1 MLSTLRG
8 AVWRGVFQG
17 GVSRDRAVRSPFY
30 VMQLC
35 KIAQLH
41 LHDVRH
47 SAILHYVNQSAITD
61 APPPTSVS
69 HRESKREKTR
79 LSLIRHARR
88 LTAERGLGGFTIDEL
103 CTQVG
108 VSRRTFFNYFASKD
122 DAVIGAALGESWAT
136 YATDFCNTSTHPRLL
151 DALTALLTQTMRTM
165 LRDEHTPQHM
175 MELFV
180 SEPSLFARMKELTNQ
195 RHRELAALIRE
206 REGLDDGDG
215 FAEVIAETLS
225 HVAVHTFFEFTHR
238 SCETGVALHEASPDL
253 HMAVF
258 EEAFRT
264 KLTYLS
270 RLFQQ

>member
-1 MLSTLRG
+1 
-8 AVWRGVFQG
+8 
-17 GVSRDRAVRSPFY
+17 
-30 VMQLC
+30 MQLC

-225 HVAVHTFFEFTHR
+225 HVAVHTFLSSPIAAVKQALPFMRRHR
-238 SCETGVALHEASPDL
+238 TSIWPYLRKLSAPSSPIYPGFFSSSSPSCTAPD
-253 HMAVF
+253 
-258 EEAFRT
+258 
-264 KLTYLS
+264 
-270 RLFQQ
+270 